1 VGGKLPKAD
10 CSGCRIAARDP
21 YRHDGCY
28 IASFSHCDDRTT
40 EEEGGMTETTMPS
53 KGEVLAAID
62 RERDH
67 WETLLVEVGEARM
80 LEPGAMGEW
89 TFKDLVAHITGWR
102 ARSLQ
107 RLEAAANGWPEPD
120 PVWPADRV
128 TDDEINDWIH
138 EVNKDR
144 LLGEVVSESRES
156 YARLAEIVQM
166 LPDDALTDQ
175 ERFPWLEGEAL
186 GPQIVSGSFFSHL
199 HEEHEPEIRRWLQAS
214 A

>member
-1 VGGKLPKAD
+1 M
-10 CSGCRIAARDP
+10 SEE
-21 YRHDGCY
+21 
-28 IASFSHCDDRTT
+28 T
-40 EEEGGMTETTMPS
+40 EPT

-62 RERDH
+62 RERDA

-89 TFKDLVAHITGWR
+89 TFKDLTAHITGWR

-107 RLEAAANGWPEPD
+107 RLEAAANERPEPE

-128 TDDEINDWIH
+128 TDDEINDWIY

-144 LLGEVVSESRES
+144 LLGEVIGESRES

-166 LPDDALTDQ
+166 LPDQALSDPDFFLARG
-175 ERFPWLEGEAL
+175 ERARTAD
-186 GPQIVSGSFFSHL
+186 PQRRVFSHL
-199 HEEHEPEIRRWLQAS
+199 KEHEPEIRHWLQQTA
-214 A
+214 